1 MPFPRS
7 TSRTGSRSSVAP
19 LGGSWGRRIRE
30 RRWRWRGRS
39 TRRCRAHSSPCCAQP
54 PISPTSSSPRSS
66 IARCSLFST
75 RPRDRALSSGRE
87 AEEMAGERPGRA
99 WIRPLRLGC
108 GLVLYSYLVTHFTN
122 HALGL
127 ISLDALA
134 TGREWF
140 LALWRNP
147 LGTVLLYGALI
158 VHWLLGLWLIYRRRT
173 LRMPLWEATQI
184 VLGLAVPPLL
194 AAHVVGTRLAYTLYG
209 TDDPYSRLLLAF
221 WVVNP
226 WAGFRQSVLLLIAW
240 AHGCIGLHFWLRLR
254 SWYRRSFPVILSA
267 WVLVPLLAW
276 LGFAEAGRDVAA
288 LARQPGFVQRVMVES
303 RAPSAQ
309 ARARLQEIETL
320 LVRTTWILL
329 AATLLARGGRE
340 YLSRRHST
348 ITVSYPDG
356 RHAQVPLGW
365 TVLEASRAAGIPHAS
380 VCGGRGRCSTCRIRV
395 TGDPAALPAPS
406 PQEQRVLQRI
416 GAPPTVRLACQLRP
430 VRALAVS
437 PLVDAAAG
445 VGVAL
450 ARVGARSG
458 EEREIAVL
466 FADLRGFTR
475 LAEHKLPYDV
485 VFFLNRYFEAV
496 GGAITEAGGI
506 ANQYTGDGVMALFGL
521 DTDPEEGAR
530 QALAAAG
537 EMVRSVA
544 ALSKALAAD
553 LGESLRLGVGIHTG
567 PAVVGEMGYGE
578 TRYLT
583 AVGDTVH
590 VASRLEAL
598 TKEYHCD
605 LVVSE
610 QVMARAGVD
619 GRAYPRHELTVRNRE
634 APLRIVVVDDARR
647 LPLAAVTTEGRT

>member
-1 MPFPRS
+1 
-7 TSRTGSRSSVAP
+7 
-19 LGGSWGRRIRE
+19 
-30 RRWRWRGRS
+30 
-39 TRRCRAHSSPCCAQP
+39 
-54 PISPTSSSPRSS
+54 
-66 IARCSLFST
+66 
-75 RPRDRALSSGRE
+75 
-87 AEEMAGERPGRA
+87 MAGERPGHA

-127 ISLDALA
+127 ISLEAMA
-134 TGREWF
+134 AGREWF

-194 AAHVVGTRLAYTLYG
+194 AAHVVGTRLAHTLYS
-209 TDDPYSRLLLAF
+209 TDDPYTRVLLAL

-240 AHGCIGLHFWLRLR
+240 AHGCVGLHFWLRLR
-254 SWYRRSFPVILSA
+254 PWYRRSFPVILSA
-267 WVLVPLLAW
+267 WMLVPLLAW

-288 LARQPGFVQRVMVES
+288 LARQPGFVQRLMVES
-303 RAPSAQ
+303 RAPSALAQ
-309 ARARLQEIETL
+309 ARLQEIQTQL
-320 LVRTTWILL
+320 ARATWILL

-340 YLSRRHST
+340 YLSRRRST
-348 ITVSYPDG
+348 IKVSYPDEQ
-356 RHAQVPLGW
+356 HAQVPLGW

-395 TGDPAALPAPS
+395 AGDPAALPAPS

-416 GAPPTVRLACQLRP
+416 GAPPAVRLACQLRP
-430 VRALAVS
+430 VRDLAVT

-445 VGVAL
+445 VSVAL
-450 ARVGARSG
+450 ARVGSRSG

-496 GGAITEAGGI
+496 GRAIAEAGGI
-506 ANQYTGDGVMALFGL
+506 ANQYTGDGVMALFGVASG
-521 DTDPEEGAR
+521 PEQACR
-530 QALAAAG
+530 QALQASGAMIASVEELG
-537 EMVRSVA
+537 RSFGA
-544 ALSKALAAD
+544 E
-553 LGESLRLGVGIHTG
+553 LGEPLRLGVGIHTG

-610 QVMARAGVD
+610 EVMTRAGVD
-619 GRAYPRHELTVRNRE
+619 AHAHPRHELTVRNRE

-647 LPLAAVTTEGRT
+647 LVVSEDTTGRRT